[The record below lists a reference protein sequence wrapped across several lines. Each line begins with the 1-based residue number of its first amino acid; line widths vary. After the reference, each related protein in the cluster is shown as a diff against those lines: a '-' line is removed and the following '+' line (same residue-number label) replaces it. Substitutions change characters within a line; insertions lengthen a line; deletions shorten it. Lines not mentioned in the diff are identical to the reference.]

1 MKQILKVIFALML
14 LVTFESCTQQKQPI
28 IPVIP
33 QTDDTI
39 KDDIEEVRAMVI
51 GHKTESKVNK
61 KPKQKLSSREK
72 YIKRFLPTAIAESK
86 KYGIPVSIKLAQ
98 GIVESDAGNS
108 SLATKHNIHFCI
120 KDPKNGKGSI
130 KHHDDD
136 PNDHFYTYKSAWYS
150 FRHHSKFLKTHSRYA
165 FLFKIPKTNYK
176 AWAKGLKK
184 AGYATHPHYAEAL
197 ISVIETHKLYKYDQ

>member
-14 LVTFESCTQQKQPI
+14 LLAFESCTQQKQPT

-33 QTDDTI
+33 QTDDTV
-39 KDDIEEVRAMVI
+39 KDDIEEVKAMVI
-51 GHKTESKVNK
+51 GHKTKIH

-120 KDPKNGKGSI
+120 KDPHNSPGSI

-136 PNDHFYTYKSAWYS
+136 PNDHFVPYKSAWYS
-150 FRHHSKFLKTHSRYA
+150 YRGHSKFLKTHSRYA
-165 FLFKIPKTNYK
+165 FLFNIPKTNYK

-184 AGYATHPHYAEAL
+184 AGYATHPHYAESL
-197 ISVIETHKLYKYDQ
+197 ISVIEAHKLYKYDQ